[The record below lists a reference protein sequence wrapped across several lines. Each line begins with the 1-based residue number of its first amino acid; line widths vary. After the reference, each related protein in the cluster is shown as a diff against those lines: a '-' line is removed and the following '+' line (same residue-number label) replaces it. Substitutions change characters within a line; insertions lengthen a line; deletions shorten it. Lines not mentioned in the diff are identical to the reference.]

1 MAELEHTTATGPS
14 GTRRT
19 TRMLVL
25 LGLCVMLG
33 TLAAPA
39 LANQPAFRFTEDV
52 TGAVIECDDATYTV
66 TSGKLDN
73 VVHEGESASGN
84 RNLSLTFTP
93 RKVVATDDAGDEYR
107 IVGAE
112 HVGATINSNTDGLQ
126 VTGTGTLPI
135 VAQDGGIADSVNM
148 TFHITAHDNNFVL
161 KEFDFGTCAAP
172 VEPSAE

>member
-1 MAELEHTTATGPS
+1 MAELERTTATGPR
-14 GTRRT
+14 GRRRT

-52 TGAVIECDDATYTV
+52 VGAVFECDDATYTV
-66 TSGKLDN
+66 TSGELDN

-93 RKVVATDDAGDEYR
+93 RKVVAVDEAGDEYR

-126 VTGTGTLPI
+126 VTGTATLPI
-135 VAQDGGIADSVNM
+135 IARDGGIADSVNL

-161 KEFDFGTCAAP
+161 KEFDFGTCAP
-172 VEPSAE
+172 PAE